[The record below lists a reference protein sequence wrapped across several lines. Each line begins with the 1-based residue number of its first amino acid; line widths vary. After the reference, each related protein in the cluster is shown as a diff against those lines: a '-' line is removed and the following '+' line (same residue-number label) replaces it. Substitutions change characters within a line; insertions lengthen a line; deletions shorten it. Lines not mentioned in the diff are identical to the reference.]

1 MNSKIMR
8 IKIILGSLAA
18 MLAIG
23 AGVSSADSDNRNL
36 DKLDGQGGEFMDG
49 DSGNSGAHNY
59 ASGSKKV
66 KKKAKRKTKKKAK
79 KKAKRK
85 TKKKAK
91 SN

>member
-1 MNSKIMR
+1 
-8 IKIILGSLAA
+8 
-18 MLAIG
+18 MLSIG

-36 DKLDGQGGEFMDG
+36 DKLDGLGAEFMDG

-59 ASGSKKV
+59 ASGEKKV
-66 KKKAKRKTKKKAK
+66 KKKAKRKTKRKTKKKAK

-91 SN
+91 SD